1 MSLIHRLSTLAL
13 VVAAI
18 VFGEIR
24 PTAAQSA
31 TAVNRGVVELETT
44 GSTGISVRIA
54 EDFANLIDDGSTRR
68 LLPVIGKG
76 SLQNVTDLKY
86 LRGIDIAI
94 LQADVLDFA
103 RDQRLLPGLE
113 SSITYITKLYNEE
126 FHLLAR
132 SDIRS
137 IADLENQNVNL
148 DLRSSG
154 TAITAS
160 RVFDALK
167 LKVNPVYDSQQVAL
181 EKLRRGEI
189 AAIAFVAGKPAPLF
203 GGITETDR
211 FHLLDVPYKS
221 TPTSAYAPTR
231 LTSTDYPLLVPRDRP
246 VDTIAVGS
254 ILAAADLRQ
263 IPDRYQNTV
272 NFIDAFFTGFQSLL
286 GPGYHPKWQEVSL
299 AAEVPG
305 WRRHPAAEQWLQRNL
320 QVSRIPDPEV
330 LKGMFSQFIDQR
342 RQAAHGEPMTEQE
355 KAALFQQFQVWRDR
369 QGR

>member
-1 MSLIHRLSTLAL
+1 MSSIHRLSTLAL

-24 PTAAQSA
+24 PTAAQTA
-31 TAVNRGVVELETT
+31 AAVNRGVVELETT

-54 EDFANLIDDGSTRR
+54 EDLANLIDDGSTRR

-76 SLQNVTDLKY
+76 SLQNITDLKY

-94 LQADVLDFA
+94 LQSDVLDFA
-103 RDQRLLPGLE
+103 RDQRLFPGLE
-113 SSITYITKLYNEE
+113 SSITYIAKLYNEE

-132 SDIRS
+132 ADIRA
-137 IADLENQNVNL
+137 ITDLDNQNVNF

-154 TAITAS
+154 TAITAG
-160 RVFDALK
+160 RVFDSLRV
-167 LKVNPVYDSQQVAL
+167 KVNPVYDSQQVAL
-181 EKLRRGEI
+181 EKLRRGEV

-203 GGITETDR
+203 GGITEADR
-211 FHLLDVPYKS
+211 FHFLDVPYKS

-231 LTSTDYPLLVPRDRP
+231 LTSTDYPLLVRDRP

-299 AAEVPG
+299 ATEVPG
-305 WRRHPAAEQWLQRNL
+305 WRRHPAAEQWLQRNS
-320 QVSRIPDPEV
+320 QISRRPDPEV

-355 KAALFQQFQVWRDR
+355 KAALFQQFQAWRDG